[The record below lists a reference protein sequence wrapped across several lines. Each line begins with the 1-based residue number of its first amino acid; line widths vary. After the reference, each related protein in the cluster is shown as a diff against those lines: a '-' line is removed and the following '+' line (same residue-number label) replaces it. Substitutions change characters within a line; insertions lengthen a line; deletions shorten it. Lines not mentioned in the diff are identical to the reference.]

1 MAGGTAT
8 GADTAR
14 FVDQLKAAHKKRT
27 DELERLVAQLQQ
39 DKQRKDREIEA
50 LTRETKPLRAEEAAR
65 RNTKD
70 DKLHANANEESK
82 VYNLSIL
89 IDKISYHI

>member
-8 GADTAR
+8 GADTAL

-50 LTRETKPLRAEEAAR
+50 LTRENKKLRA
-65 RNTKD
+65 D
-70 DKLHANANEESK
+70 FDKTLSK
-82 VYNLSIL
+82 EKLAEL
-89 IDKISYHI
+89 IED